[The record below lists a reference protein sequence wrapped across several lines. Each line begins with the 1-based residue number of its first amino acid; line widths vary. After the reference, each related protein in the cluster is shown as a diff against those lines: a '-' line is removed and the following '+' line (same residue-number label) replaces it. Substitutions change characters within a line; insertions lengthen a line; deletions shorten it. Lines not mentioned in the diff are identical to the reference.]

1 MYPLLLHIYGR
12 RLIRCLSL
20 MEGMRRPERGISTNS
35 PYAFFVCPCLP
46 GESTHNL
53 IFSVMHKNI
62 HIGSLIR
69 QKLDQSGMP
78 YKDFAHF
85 INCERQSLYYLFSCR
100 SIDIERL
107 ILIGNIL
114 NYDFIRNVYL
124 NSDTDNHIEQK
135 SITINI
141 DKESIKNLDNIIL
154 KLNNATTSV
163 ENSDNDD

>member
-1 MYPLLLHIYGR
+1 
-12 RLIRCLSL
+12 
-20 MEGMRRPERGISTNS
+20 MR
-35 PYAFFVCPCLP
+35 
-46 GESTHNL
+46 
-53 IFSVMHKNI
+53 KNI

-69 QKLDQSGMP
+69 QKLDQSGMS
-78 YKDFAHF
+78 YKDFARF

-107 ILIGNIL
+107 ILIGNVL

-124 NSDTDNHIEQK
+124 IPDTDDHIEQK

-154 KLNNATTSV
+154 KLNNATTHV

>member
-1 MYPLLLHIYGR
+1 
-12 RLIRCLSL
+12 
-20 MEGMRRPERGISTNS
+20 
-35 PYAFFVCPCLP
+35 
-46 GESTHNL
+46 
-53 IFSVMHKNI
+53 
-62 HIGSLIR
+62 
-69 QKLDQSGMP
+69 MP